1 MPGLFVDLLP
11 PEYQHLWGA
20 FAGGFALL
28 GLLLWA
34 AGVKVGRILSALTL
48 GAAGAA
54 AGAWVSVAATDFSPY
69 TGGIAGLA
77 VGVLLGALA
86 YRLILPLVLTLA
98 VSGLYLRWHVTV
110 DSAGSQ
116 PSPATVQASDL
127 EINIHSTTTPA
138 TTQATQPTAL
148 PIALSDLS
156 RSMHRQWD
164 TLPPKTQTQLMVL
177 SMATFV
183 AGFLFCLLMF
193 RRTAMVITAFLGSLI
208 LFLGIHALL
217 EVYARPV
224 AAYFPAA
231 PLPRYGIL
239 AVVTLLGVLIQH
251 RFFTPYTPPPR
262 PAKDPAPPA
271 PAA

>member
-20 FAGGFALL
+20 FAGGVALL

-34 AGVKVGRILSALTL
+34 AGVKVGRILSSLAL

-86 YRLILPLVLTLA
+86 YRLILALALTLA
-98 VSGLYLRWHVTV
+98 ISGLYLRWHVTV
-110 DSAGSQ
+110 DAAASQSA
-116 PSPATVQASDL
+116 PATVQASDL

-138 TTQATQPTAL
+138 ATQATQPTAL
-148 PIALSDLS
+148 PAALTDIS
-156 RSMHRQWD
+156 RSFHRQWD
-164 TLPPKTQTQLMVL
+164 TLPPKVQTRLMVL
-177 SMATFV
+177 SAATFV

-193 RRTAMVITAFLGSLI
+193 RRTVMVITAFLGSLI
-208 LFLGIHALL
+208 LLLGIHAVLQ
-217 EVYARPV
+217 VYARSA

-231 PLPRYGIL
+231 PLARYGIL
-239 AVVTLLGVLIQH
+239 GVLTLIGVLIQR

-262 PAKDPAPPA
+262 PAKEPAPPA
-271 PAA
+271 P